1 MHLFPFANPHGGGS
15 VRVINEKEVKRRL
28 PEIFSSKEKSLTN
41 EKFLYVGL
49 GLLRRA
55 FETKDEMN
63 IKSALGK
70 VHPWVPRIGVRSVSA
85 DANIWHLARWD
96 YAGVMSN
103 ALQNARLV
111 VWFPFESTR
120 LLSPGV
126 YCPDLKTAAYITMVI
141 GSIRICPKC
150 ENTFIPKTDNQDYC
164 EPKHGIAHRTA
175 LSQ

>member
-1 MHLFPFANPHGGGS
+1 MSRYPLQTVTLPILIDAETPEKAEGTCICFSSPTHTRRTS

-70 VHPWVPRIGVRSVSA
+70 VHQWFPRIGVRSVHA

-111 VWFPFESTR
+111 VWFQFESTR

-126 YCPDLKTAAYITMVI
+126 YCTDLKTAAYVTMVI
-141 GSIRICPKC
+141 GR
-150 ENTFIPKTDNQDYC
+150 
-164 EPKHGIAHRTA
+164 H
-175 LSQ
+175 

>member
-1 MHLFPFANPHGGGS
+1 
-15 VRVINEKEVKRRL
+15 
-28 PEIFSSKEKSLTN
+28 
-41 EKFLYVGL
+41 
-49 GLLRRA
+49 
-55 FETKDEMN
+55 MN

-70 VHPWVPRIGVRSVSA
+70 VHPWVPSIGVRSVSA

-126 YCPDLKTAAYITMVI
+126 YCPDLKTAAYVTMVI

-175 LSQ
+175 LSRWRKKQRVEAKRSFSSLSTSVSRLSGRRAMMPEVYRIRLVFRHTV